1 MLMAGKTVLAHVSA
15 ALRLREADRPR
26 RMAVIPVA
34 PLDRGEG
41 SMA

>member
-26 RMAVIPVA
+26 RMAVPVA